1 MSEDV
6 RLSETV
12 TFSTIGPWPTLFVL
26 KFEIGDLCLALIEQF
41 RFMTAK
47 VLAKVFQ
54 FAVNGDTGAAKLYLS
69 AMGYLNNDQ
78 SSGNTLIQRQNN
90 YIQINGMVLSQETI
104 KLLNPEQLAGI
115 ENILKA
121 VANTAEP

>member
-1 MSEDV
+1 
-6 RLSETV
+6 
-12 TFSTIGPWPTLFVL
+12 
-26 KFEIGDLCLALIEQF
+26 
-41 RFMTAK
+41 MTAK